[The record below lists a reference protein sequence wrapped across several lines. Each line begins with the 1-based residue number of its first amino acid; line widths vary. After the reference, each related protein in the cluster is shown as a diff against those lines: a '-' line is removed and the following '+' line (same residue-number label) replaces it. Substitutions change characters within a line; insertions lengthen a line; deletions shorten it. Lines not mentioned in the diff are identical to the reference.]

1 MERWRGGEGA
11 PPEYLNID
19 KHRQQPR
26 QPTTTATTSRDKQ
39 RQQEEGA
46 NLAPPGW
53 WSGEGGGVT
62 LRITRGT
69 KTGNKVLSL
78 WKGGKRKWEKKKD

>member
-1 MERWRGGEGA
+1 MQRLPA
-11 PPEYLNID
+11 FLPEYLNASTPE
-19 KHRQQPR
+19 HRQQPR
-26 QPTTTATTSRDKQ
+26 QAPTSKKTTG
-39 RQQEEGA
+39 GA

-62 LRITRGT
+62 SYITRGT